1 MNIKLFRIILISIN
15 KSNLSSLQK
24 TKRGAARRG
33 NDPRKPENIVWN
45 KGKQQYRRKD
55 YCHHSFGKL
64 DVK

>member
-15 KSNLSSLQK
+15 KCNLSSLQNK
-24 TKRGAARRG
+24 KQGVTRRG
-33 NDPRKPENIVWN
+33 NDPRKPEYVMWT
-45 KGKQQYRRKD
+45 KVKQQYRRKD